1 MNQQMKILK
10 EITRIADSDAFHER
24 AENLGDIA
32 SKAFGTRHRSQM
44 TNLENIANSTL
55 KVTDVLD
62 YIKKQVARADKN
74 KMWRKDNFGT
84 KLKKYIEESLRKRRE
99 EICTIL
105 ENVEEDSVE
114 GQRIYLNLIR
124 QFVGQLAVHYE
135 YRVVIGDETDDLDS

>member
-24 AENLGDIA
+24 AEAFGNIA
-32 SKAFGTRHRSQM
+32 SEAFGSRHRNQM

-84 KLKKYIEESLRKRRE
+84 QLKKYIEESLRKRRE

-105 ENVEEDSVE
+105 GNVEEGSVE
-114 GQRIYLNLIR
+114 GQRIHLNLIR
-124 QFVGQLAVHYE
+124 QFVGQLVVHYE
-135 YRVVIGDETDDLDS
+135 YRIAIGDEMDDNDS